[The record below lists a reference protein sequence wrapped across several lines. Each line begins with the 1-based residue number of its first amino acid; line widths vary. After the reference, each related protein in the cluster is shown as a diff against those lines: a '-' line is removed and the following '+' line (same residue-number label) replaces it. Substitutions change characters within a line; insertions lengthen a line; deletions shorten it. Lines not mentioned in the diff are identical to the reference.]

1 MGSPSIPG
9 FPGWAISSVSGNA
22 NASVLA
28 CRCGD
33 SSREAT
39 GMSGSKKETNHPW
52 VFWGVPYGL
61 WWISDTH
68 HLWWI
73 SFWDSPFGWISDT
86 PEVDCSC
93 GSDSAKSWRV
103 RRHWTTALH
112 LRSLGTQEFGTGR
125 RRQLT
130 SRWVHWRAETEQTHT
145 VTFNEREQE

>member
-9 FPGWAISSVSGNA
+9 FPGWAISSVQETPTHRFWPVGVETHRIQGWVAPKKRSISHEFFEGFPM
-22 NASVLA
+22 V
-28 CRCGD
+28 CG
-33 SSREAT
+33 EFLT
-39 GMSGSKKETNHPW
+39 LTICGEFH
-52 VFWGVPYGL
+52 FE
-61 WWISDTH
+61 TH
-68 HLWWI
+68 HLW
-73 SFWDSPFGWISDT
+73 WISDT

-130 SRWVHWRAETEQTHT
+130 SCWVHWRAETEQTHT
-145 VTFNEREQE
+145 VSFNEREQE